1 MEGILG
7 LNNANMSEG
16 KYEVERKTQARAV
29 VSFFLI
35 LGILGITILGL
46 VVLVLNRRVA
56 KEEEKSRVVPA
67 VEVMEVSV
75 GDHAVKIST
84 QGVVESVRETLLAAE
99 VGGRVM
105 KVSEA
110 LRRGGKVAEGDLL
123 MQIDSADFRSALAA
137 AEVRL
142 AEAGLAL
149 EQERARVEQ
158 ARLDWAKLGN
168 GKPRN
173 ALVLREPYLVAA
185 EAMVE
190 SAQQDLLKARRD
202 VERTE
207 IHAPFAAAVR
217 AVNVEVGA
225 VASAGMMVAELYS
238 ADDLEVR
245 LPVSLEDFGVLARDE
260 RGEARGGVRLRG
272 KIGTQ
277 VYEWQGE
284 LVRVDPEIDRET
296 LSASVV
302 VRVMREERGEFP
314 LPPVGLFVDGEMEG
328 EVLEGVAEIPRRAL
342 MEGGRVVVMGEG
354 GKIEFR
360 EVGVV
365 RMTERTAVVDEGLE
379 GGEKVVLTRLS
390 APVSGMEVAVEPEGE
405 AGEAE

>member
-1 MEGILG
+1 
-7 LNNANMSEG
+7 
-16 KYEVERKTQARAV
+16 
-29 VSFFLI
+29 
-35 LGILGITILGL
+35 
-46 VVLVLNRRVA
+46 
-56 KEEEKSRVVPA
+56 
-67 VEVMEVSV
+67 
-75 GDHAVKIST
+75 
-84 QGVVESVRETLLAAE
+84 
-99 VGGRVM
+99 
-105 KVSEA
+105 
-110 LRRGGKVAEGDLL
+110 

-245 LPVSLEDFGVLARDE
+245 LPVSLEDFGVLGRDE

-302 VRVMREERGEFP
+302 VRVMREERCG
-314 LPPVGLFVDGEMEG
+314 
-328 EVLEGVAEIPRRAL
+328 
-342 MEGGRVVVMGEG
+342 
-354 GKIEFR
+354 FR
-360 EVGVV
+360 KA
-365 RMTERTAVVDEGLE
+365 R
-379 GGEKVVLTRLS
+379 
-390 APVSGMEVAVEPEGE
+390 
-405 AGEAE
+405 